1 MRRFLLGAAAI
12 VALTLPPLSFAGT
25 ASVVFDEVV
34 FYVAA
39 AGPSAGVLP
48 PTASTAVTGTTCSA
62 AAAVVTPSAV
72 GRAQTSSTGNLGPIP
87 CSEAGAAIRSAA
99 EPAAIKSPA
108 GQVATESAAGMA
120 PTRSSLATADVTVS
134 GADRAP
140 IGHASTA
147 GWTCSSRSNPSSSWL
162 AH

>member
-62 AAAVVTPSAV
+62 
-72 GRAQTSSTGNLGPIP
+72 
-87 CSEAGAAIRSAA
+87 AGAAIRSAA